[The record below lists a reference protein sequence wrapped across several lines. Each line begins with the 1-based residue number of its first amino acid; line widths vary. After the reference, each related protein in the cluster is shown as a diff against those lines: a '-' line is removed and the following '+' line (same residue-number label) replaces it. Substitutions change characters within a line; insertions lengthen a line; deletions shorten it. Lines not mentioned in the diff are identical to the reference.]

1 MARPENST
9 DGYTGS
15 GPGPAFSYRRGS
27 VRSSAS
33 IISDVEM
40 AHDEIYAG
48 PMSESIPS
56 STASFV
62 PRRSRRDSQ
71 LSFTYFRE
79 SPEVPEWAVVD
90 AADEDEDEDE
100 GTNGYAEG
108 YEIDIEEAPLSPSR
122 HSMDSHARDSFDA
135 PLLHRYDSTK
145 DSTRRQSLGETMSQK
160 IYVATE
166 DLTAVI
172 AGFNTSVSG
181 YLAYLAICILSC
193 GLGYL
198 VFRWLPRWRVRL
210 IGTPTPL
217 CRCQWAAVEDQWA
230 QFTVHE
236 VVSQPYDR
244 PLSTVFGAPTK
255 EADAPMFDEEYDPVL
270 PYLRFLDYRYI
281 RFYYHTTE
289 DRFLQ
294 CTGWKDPSWT
304 SIKALR
310 IGLTAEERD
319 CREQVFGSN
328 IIDIQQKSIPQIMI
342 DEAFHPFYIFQV
354 ASLILWSMDAYYYYA
369 ACIFLISVF
378 SITTTTIETRS
389 TMKRLKEISHF
400 ECDVRV
406 LRSGFWR
413 SILSQDL
420 VPGDVYEV
428 SDPSL
433 TQVPCDCLLLTGDCI
448 VNESMLT
455 VGESVPVAKTPA
467 TNEAFASLDISAPS
481 VQPSVAKHSLF
492 SGTRIIRARRPQDPK
507 DDEAVALAMVIRT
520 GFNTTKGALVR
531 SMLFPKPSGF
541 KFYRDSFRYIS
552 VMGII
557 AAFGFIASF
566 INFIRLGLPWHTI
579 IVRAL
584 DLITIVV
591 PPALPATLSIGTNF
605 ALSRLKKEKIF
616 CISPQ
621 RVNVGGKL
629 NVVCFD
635 KTGTL
640 TEDGLDVLGV
650 RVIRQPDLR
659 FSDLLPESSSI
670 LPHQSYE
677 RDPTVDYHA
686 NRQILYTMAT
696 CHSLRMVDG
705 ELIGDPLD
713 VKMFEFTGWSFEEG
727 SHNTT
732 DMEVERDYVSPSI
745 ARPPADFAPD
755 YNEHESNGKPFELGV
770 LRSFEFVSQLRRSSV
785 IARQFG
791 DPGAFIFVKGAPEC
805 MKDICL
811 PQSLPPDFEDL
822 LSFYT
827 HRGFRVIACATKHIQ
842 KLSWMK
848 VQKLHRSEAESDL
861 EFTGFIIFENKLKPS
876 SKGVITELNQAH
888 IRNIM
893 CTGDNILTGVSVAR
907 ECGIIDAS
915 SPCFVPRFVA
925 GNIFDPNARLSW
937 ENTEDSDYLLDEN
950 TLSPIPT
957 RGGTDLSVPY
967 RDPKYSIAVSGDI
980 FRWIVD
986 YGSTEV
992 LNKMLVRGQ
1001 VFARMS
1007 PDEKHEL
1014 VEKLQSLDYCCGFC
1028 GDGANDC
1035 GALKAAD
1042 VGISL
1047 SEAEASVAAPFT
1059 SRVFDISCVPKVIR
1073 EGRAAL
1079 VTSFCCFK
1087 FMSLY
1092 SAIQFTSVSFLYA
1105 SASNLGDFQFLFID
1119 LLLILPIAIFMGWIG
1134 PSSTLCRK
1142 APTSNLVSRKV
1153 LVPLIGQI
1161 GICIIMQ
1168 LIAFETVQFQEWYI
1182 PPRRKSNDTN
1192 VKNSQNTALF
1202 LLSCFEYIF
1211 SGPVLSVGR
1220 PFRQPMTSNV
1230 PFVVTIIVTF
1240 LFSTYMLFEPA
1251 RWLFNFMQLTEMST
1265 WFKVW
1270 IMALALVGF
1279 AIAWLGERQVFPRL
1293 ARLVGRIHCWLHPDQ
1308 AKQRRRYK
1316 ILLEES

>member
-1 MARPENST
+1 MRIMAGHEPSAEWDRVGGPEPPLSH
-9 DGYTGS
+9 
-15 GPGPAFSYRRGS
+15 RRSS
-27 VRSSAS
+27 VRSSSS

-48 PMSESIPS
+48 PVSESIPS
-56 STASFV
+56 SSASFV
-62 PRRSRRDSQ
+62 PRRSRRESQ

-79 SPEVPEWAVVD
+79 TSEVPEWAVVD
-90 AADEDEDEDE
+90 AVGDEDEVAS
-100 GTNGYAEG
+100 GYAGGNEV
-108 YEIDIEEAPLSPSR
+108 DIEEAPLSPSR
-122 HSMDSHARDSFDA
+122 ASMDSHVARDSFDA
-135 PLLHRYDSTK
+135 PLLHRDESPEG
-145 DSTRRQSLGETMSQK
+145 SVRRQSLDEVTSQK

-166 DLTAVI
+166 DLTVVI
-172 AGFNTSVSG
+172 AGFNTSISG
-181 YLAYLAICILSC
+181 YLLYLTVCFLSC

-198 VFRWLPRWRVRL
+198 LFRWLPRWRTRL

-217 CRCQWAAVEDQWA
+217 CRCQWAVVEDQWS
-230 QFTVHE
+230 QLTVHE

-244 PLSTVFGAPTK
+244 PLSTVFGAPAK
-255 EADAPMFDEEYDPVL
+255 EVDTPIFDEEYDPVIST
-270 PYLRFLDYRYI
+270 LRFLDFRYI
-281 RFYYHTTE
+281 RFYYHPAE
-289 DRFLQ
+289 YRFLQ

-319 CREQVFGSN
+319 FREQIFGPN
-328 IIDIQQKSIPQIMI
+328 IIDIRQKSIPQIMI

-354 ASLILWSMDAYYYYA
+354 ASLILWSMDQYYYYA
-369 ACIFLISVF
+369 ACILLISVF

-389 TMKRLKEISHF
+389 TMRRLREISHF
-400 ECDVRV
+400 ECNVRV

-413 SILSQDL
+413 TIQSHDL
-420 VPGDVYEV
+420 APGDVYEV

-455 VGESVPVAKTPA
+455 GESVPIAKTPT
-467 TNEAFASLDISAPS
+467 TNEALASLDISAPS
-481 VQPSVAKHSLF
+481 VQPNVAKHSLF

-552 VMGII
+552 VMGIV
-557 AAFGFIASF
+557 AGFGFIASF
-566 INFIRLGLPWHTI
+566 INFVRLGLPWHTI
-579 IVRAL
+579 IIRAL

-650 RVIRQPDLR
+650 RVIRGPDLR
-659 FSDLLPESSSI
+659 FSDLLTESSSI
-670 LPHQSYE
+670 LPHRSYE
-677 RDPTVDYHA
+677 REPMVDYRA
-686 NRQILYTMAT
+686 NRYILYTMAT
-696 CHSLRMVDG
+696 CHSLRIVDG

-713 VKMFEFTGWSFEEG
+713 VKMFQFIGWSFEEG
-727 SHNTT
+727 SHNAA
-732 DMEVERDYVSPSI
+732 DIEMDRDYGSPSI
-745 ARPPADFAPD
+745 ARPPAEFSPD
-755 YNEHESNGKPFELGV
+755 YNDPDPIGKPFELGV

-791 DPGAFIFVKGAPEC
+791 DPGAFVFVKGAPEC

-811 PQSLPPDFEDL
+811 PESLPPDFEDL

-827 HRGFRVIACATKHIQ
+827 HRGFRVIACAAKHFQ
-842 KLSWMK
+842 KLSWIK
-848 VQKLHRSEAESDL
+848 VQKLHRLEAESDL
-861 EFTGFIIFENKLKPS
+861 EFIGIIVFENKLKPS

-915 SPCFVPRFVA
+915 SPCFVPRFVE
-925 GNIFDPNARLSW
+925 GNMFDPNARLSW
-937 ENTEDSDYLLDEN
+937 ENTENSDCLLDEN
-950 TLSPIPT
+950 TLTPIPT

-967 RDPKYSIAVSGDI
+967 RNPNYSIAVTGDI

-1059 SRVFDISCVPKVIR
+1059 SRVFDISCVPQVIR

-1092 SAIQFTSVSFLYA
+1092 SAIQFTSVSFLYT
-1105 SASNLGDFQFLFID
+1105 SASNLGDFQYLFID

-1134 PSSTLCRK
+1134 PSSILCRK
-1142 APTSNLVSRKV
+1142 TPTSNLVSLKV
-1153 LVPLIGQI
+1153 LVPLLGQI

-1168 LIAFETVQFQEWYI
+1168 LIVFETVQFQDWYI
-1182 PPRRKSNDTN
+1182 PPKKKFNDTN

-1211 SGPVLSVGR
+1211 SGPVISVGR

-1240 LFSTYMLFEPA
+1240 MFSSYMLFEPA
-1251 RWLFNFMQLTEMST
+1251 KWLFNFMQLTEMST
-1265 WFKVW
+1265 WFKFW
-1270 IMALALVGF
+1270 IMGLALVNF
-1279 AIAWLGERQVFPRL
+1279 SIAWLGERLVFPRL
-1293 ARLVGRIHCWLHPDQ
+1293 ARLVGHIHCWLRPDQ

-1316 ILLEES
+1316 NLLEES